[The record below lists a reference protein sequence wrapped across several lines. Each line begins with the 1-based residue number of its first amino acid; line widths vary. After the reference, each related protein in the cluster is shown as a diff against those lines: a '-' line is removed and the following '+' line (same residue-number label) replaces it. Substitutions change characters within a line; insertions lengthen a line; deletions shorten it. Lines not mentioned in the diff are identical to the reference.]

1 MANIKSLQKRQ
12 QARLNGSAKGTYS
25 DPNQGLVITDVNTV
39 IKIIEPVKE
48 FLPKNKNAKVMYMRP
63 LSFSWAEELKY
74 VTNVSVW
81 SMWAKR
87 LKDLSTK
94 RIAQERFGENVNML
108 TRVTVEEHK
117 DRFQQE
123 MGKALVNANPQ
134 EIEFYVKKHIGN
146 MFELIVGN
154 LPFGHNSDTQGQYIC
169 WPIVLLN
176 FFMLDKLKG
185 VMIEIIPA
193 SLFAGF
199 QSGVLTRIYNLILP
213 KLEFLDMDVNEFFK
227 QAGNAPGIAMVAF
240 TVRMSKTDSIVKVRR
255 NGKIYDVEHSKLKEF
270 LDVDYTLLKKIES
283 AFANTTQ
290 LTDIFIC
297 DVLQTAGKHS
307 GGEPCSQGAMKKA
320 GIVSIKKDPET
331 KKFIPDTELGL
342 TEPFYYSSPT
352 VMYTSSNIISKYYT
366 KTKGKMTVKFNYS
379 GYLSSF
385 GKDEYYMPIDTIPVG
400 KCVEGIEVANLK
412 QGKNVRTCYTRKLPL
427 FFCEG
432 IKGNNAYNGGMYL
445 LPWFDD
451 CKKSVITDT
460 DWYKLAGL
468 ESDEIEI
475 IENWYKECYEK
486 QPRPE

>member
-39 IKIIEPVKE
+39 TKIIEPVKE

-63 LSFSWAEELKY
+63 LSFSWADRLGYKN
-74 VTNVSVW
+74 NVSVW
-81 SMWAKR
+81 SGWFKR

-94 RIAQERFGENVNML
+94 RLAQERFGENINML
-108 TRVTVEEHK
+108 TRATVEEHK
-117 DRFQQE
+117 DRFQKE
-123 MGKALVNANPQ
+123 MGKALVNAKPE
-134 EIEFYVKKHIGN
+134 EIEKYVKKYIVN
-146 MFELIVGN
+146 NFELIAGN
-154 LPFGHNSDTQGQYIC
+154 LPFGHNSETQGQYIC
-169 WPIVLLN
+169 WPILLLN

-199 QSGVLTRIYNLILP
+199 QSSVLKRIYNLILP

-227 QAGNAPGIAMVAF
+227 QAGNAPGISMVAF

-283 AFANTTQ
+283 SFAKTKQ
-290 LTDIFIC
+290 LKDVFIC

-320 GIVSIKKDPET
+320 GIVSLKKDAES
-331 KKFIPDTELGL
+331 KKYIPDNELGL

-352 VMYTSSNIISKYYT
+352 LMYTSPDIISKYYT
-366 KTKGKMTVKFNYS
+366 KTKGKITVKFNYS

-412 QGKNVRTCYTRKLPL
+412 QGKNVRTSYTRKLPL

-445 LPWFDD
+445 LPWFED
-451 CKKSVITDT
+451 CKKSAITDE
-460 DWYKLAGL
+460 DWYTLAGL
-468 ESDEIEI
+468 ESGEIEI
-475 IENWYKECYEK
+475 IEKWYKESYEK

>member
-39 IKIIEPVKE
+39 TKIIEPVKE

-63 LSFSWAEELKY
+63 LSFSWADVLGYKE
-74 VTNVSVW
+74 NASVW

-94 RIAQERFGENVNML
+94 RMAQERFGENVNML
-108 TRVTVEEHK
+108 TRVNVNEHIDK
-117 DRFQQE
+117 FRKE
-123 MGKALVNANPQ
+123 TGKALVNAKHE
-134 EIEFYVKKHIGN
+134 EIEQYVKKHISN
-146 MFELIVGN
+146 NFELITGN

-169 WPIVLLN
+169 WPILLLN

-199 QSGVLTRIYNLILP
+199 QSGVLKRIYNLILP

-227 QAGNAPGIAMVAF
+227 QAGNAPGISMVAF

-255 NGKIYDVEHSKLKEF
+255 NGKIYEVEHRKLKEF

-290 LTDIFIC
+290 LKDIFIC

-320 GIVSIKKDPET
+320 GIVSLRKDPKS
-331 KKFIPDTELGL
+331 KKYIPDTELGL

-352 VMYTSSNIISKYYT
+352 VMYTSLDIISKYYT
-366 KTKGKMTVKFNYS
+366 KTKDKITVKFNYS

-400 KCVEGIEVANLK
+400 KCVEGIEVASLK
-412 QGKNVRTCYTRKLPL
+412 QGKNVRSCYTRKLPL

-445 LPWFDD
+445 LPWFED
-451 CKKSVITDT
+451 CKKSSITDE

-468 ESDEIEI
+468 ESNEIEI
-475 IENWYKECYEK
+475 IEKWYKESYEK
-486 QPRPE
+486 HPRSE

>member
-12 QARLNGSAKGTYS
+12 QARLNGSANSTYS

-39 IKIIEPVKE
+39 RKIIDPIREW
-48 FLPKNKNAKVMYMRP
+48 LPKDKNAKVMYMRP
-63 LSFSWAEELKY
+63 LSFSWAEVLEY
-74 VTNVSVW
+74 ITNVSVW

-108 TRVTVEEHK
+108 TRVNVEEHK

-123 MGKALVNANPQ
+123 VGKALVNAKPH
-134 EIEFYVKKHIGN
+134 EIEQYVKKHIGN
-146 MFELIVGN
+146 LFELIVGN
-154 LPFGHNSDTQGQYIC
+154 LPFGHDSNTQGQYIC
-169 WPIVLLN
+169 WPILLLN

-199 QSGVLTRIYNLILP
+199 QSGVLKRIYNLILP
-213 KLEFLDMDVNEFFK
+213 KLEFLDMDVNEYFK
-227 QAGNAPGIAMVAF
+227 QAGNAPGISMVAF
-240 TVRMSKTDSIVKVRR
+240 TVRMSKTDSIVKVKR

-290 LTDIFIC
+290 LKDIFIC

-320 GIVSIKKDPET
+320 GIVSLKKDSET
-331 KKFIPDTELGL
+331 KKFIPDNELGL

-352 VMYTSSNIISKYYT
+352 VMYTSPSIISKYYS
-366 KTKGKMTVKFNYS
+366 KTKDKLTVKFNYS

-385 GKDEYYMPIDTIPVG
+385 NKDEYYMPIDTIPVG
-400 KCVEGIEVANLK
+400 KCVEGVEVSNLE
-412 QGKNVRTCYTRKLPL
+412 QGLNVRTSYTRKLPL

-445 LPWFDD
+445 LPWFED
-451 CKKSVITDT
+451 CKKTVITDE
-460 DWYKLAGL
+460 DWYALAGL
-468 ESDEIEI
+468 QSEEIEI
-475 IENWYKECYEK
+475 IEKWYKESYEK